1 MITLSVNQIKNKRIH
16 KGGTKMN
23 MKKFT
28 KRILAIV
35 AAGIMTMGMAMPV
48 FAEGAGTTTKE
59 AYITKVFNTE
69 VEKNVNFTFKAEQQK
84 NGAGVDNL
92 VETKADVTID
102 DAKFTTSDKTGT
114 ITKRWAV
121 KFPTYQE
128 AGKYSYKVTE
138 TGNSLKLDDKGE
150 KEKMLMSKA
159 EYLMDVYVS
168 NISDGG
174 YEISNIIVSKTKND
188 EGKADSSLGKVNISN
203 GDNNGFKFEN
213 TYVQEAG
220 TGTDPLNPK
229 PDPNYNENGSLKIS
243 KKVIGNESSDT
254 SFTASDS
261 DTFNFTVNFVFPAGT
276 NKATLGGVKVDGA
289 DVTINDDGNATL
301 ILKHNE
307 TKKFTGVPVG
317 TKITVT
323 EAAKANYK
331 GSAAVVINN
340 ENKAAV
346 VATKFNE
353 EIKVWDEAANTGY
366 KLGQTKNAVD
376 VTNKFNNVPTTGIIM
391 NTLPYVLMVA
401 LCAVALFGF
410 VAFKRKK
417 VQK

>member
-1 MITLSVNQIKNKRIH
+1 MS
-16 KGGTKMN
+16 

-28 KRILAIV
+28 KKMLAIV
-35 AAGIMTMGMAMPV
+35 AAGAMTMGLAMPA
-48 FAEGAGTTTKE
+48 FAAGADTTTKE

-69 VEKNVNFTFKAEQQK
+69 VAKNVDFTFSAVQQK
-84 NGAGVDNL
+84 NENGVDNL
-92 VETKADVTID
+92 VETKADVTINK
-102 DAKFTTSDKTGT
+102 AEFKTTEGTGT
-114 ITKRWAV
+114 LTKRWAV
-121 KFPTYQE
+121 TFPEYSE

-138 TGNSLKLDDKGE
+138 TGNSLNLDDQGK
-150 KEKMLMSKA
+150 KEKMLMSRA

-168 NISDGG
+168 NTAAGG
-174 YEISNIIVSKTKND
+174 YEISNIIVNKIKND
-188 EGKADSSLGKVNISN
+188 QGTAEESPVKVDI
-203 GDNNGFKFEN
+203 GDGENNGFKFEN

-220 TGTDPLNPK
+220 TGTNPSNPT
-229 PDPNYNENGSLKIS
+229 PDSTYTENGSLKIS
-243 KKVIGNESSDT
+243 KNVIGNESSDT
-254 SFTASDS
+254 SFTASTS
-261 DTFNFTVNFVFPAGT
+261 DEFNFTVNFVFPAGT
-276 NKATLGGVKVDGA
+276 DKNTLGGVKVDET
-289 DVTINDDGNATL
+289 DVTINGDGDATL

-317 TKITVT
+317 TKIIVT

-340 ENKAAV
+340 ENKVAV

-353 EIKVWDEAANTGY
+353 EIKVLDEDANTGY
-366 KLGQTKNAVD
+366 KLGQNKNTVD
-376 VTNKFNNVPTTGIIM
+376 VTNRYNNVPTTGIIM

-401 LCAVALFGF
+401 LCAAALFGF

>member
-1 MITLSVNQIKNKRIH
+1 MS
-16 KGGTKMN
+16 

-28 KRILAIV
+28 KKMLAIV
-35 AAGIMTMGMAMPV
+35 AAGAMTMGLAMPV
-48 FAEGAGTTTKE
+48 FAEGAGTTTNE

-69 VEKNVNFTFKAEQQK
+69 VEKNVDFTFSAVQQK

-92 VETKADVTID
+92 VETKADVTIKN
-102 DAKFTTSDKTGT
+102 AQFTTSDGTGT
-114 ITKRWAV
+114 LTKRWAV
-121 KFPTYQE
+121 TFPEYNE

-138 TGNSLKLDDKGE
+138 TGNSLNLADQGE
-150 KEKMLMSKA
+150 KEKMLMSRA

-168 NISDGG
+168 NTAAGG
-174 YEISNIIVSKTKND
+174 YEISNIVVSKTKND
-188 EGKADSSLGKVNISN
+188 KGEADSTTGKVNISN

-220 TGTDPLNPK
+220 TGTDPSNPK
-229 PDPNYNENGSLKIS
+229 PDPNYTENGSLKIS

-254 SFTASDS
+254 SFTASTS
-261 DTFNFTVNFVFPAGT
+261 DEFNFTVNFAFPAGT
-276 NKATLGGVKVDGA
+276 DKTTLGGVKVDGTKI
-289 DVTINDDGNATL
+289 TIGDDGNATL

-317 TKITVT
+317 TKIIVT
-323 EAAKANYK
+323 EAGKANYK

-353 EIKVWDEAANTGY
+353 EIKVWDKAANTGY

-376 VTNKFNNVPTTGIIM
+376 VTNKYNNVPTTGIIM

>member
-1 MITLSVNQIKNKRIH
+1 MS
-16 KGGTKMN
+16 

-28 KRILAIV
+28 KKMLAIV
-35 AAGIMTMGMAMPV
+35 AAGAMTMGLAMPV

-69 VEKNVNFTFKAEQQK
+69 VAKDVNFTFKAEQQK

-92 VETKADVTID
+92 VETKADVTIN
-102 DAKFTTSDKTGT
+102 DAKFKTNDGTGT

-121 KFPTYQE
+121 TFPTYKE

-138 TGNSLKLDDKGE
+138 TGNSLGLDDKGTE
-150 KEKMLMSKA
+150 EKMLMSKA
-159 EYLMDVYVS
+159 EYIMDVYVS
-168 NISDGG
+168 NTAAGG

-188 EGKADSSLGKVNISN
+188 QGAADSTTGKVDISD
-203 GDNNGFKFEN
+203 GVNNGFKFEN

-220 TGTDPLNPK
+220 TGTTPSNPT
-229 PDPNYNENGSLKIS
+229 PDPDYTENGSLKIS
-243 KKVIGNESSDT
+243 KNVIGNESSDT
-254 SFTASDS
+254 SFAASTS
-261 DTFNFTVNFVFPAGT
+261 DEFNFTVNFAFPAGT
-276 NKATLGGVKVDGA
+276 NKTTLGGVKVNGTEI
-289 DVTINDDGNATL
+289 TIGDDGNATL

-317 TKITVT
+317 TKIIVT

-353 EIKVWDEAANTGY
+353 EIKVWDDTAHTGY
-366 KLGQTKNAVD
+366 KLGQTKNTVD

>member
-1 MITLSVNQIKNKRIH
+1 MS
-16 KGGTKMN
+16 

-28 KRILAIV
+28 KKMLAIV
-35 AAGIMTMGMAMPV
+35 AAGAMTMGLAMPV

-69 VEKNVNFTFKAEQQK
+69 VAKDVDFTFSAVQQK
-84 NGAGVDNL
+84 NEGSVNNL
-92 VETKADVTID
+92 VETKADVTINK
-102 DAKFTTSDKTGT
+102 AEFKTTDGTGT
-114 ITKRWAV
+114 LTKRWAV
-121 KFPTYQE
+121 TFPAYEE

-138 TGNSLKLDDKGE
+138 IGNSLNLDDQGD

-168 NISDGG
+168 NTATGG

-188 EGKADSSLGKVNISN
+188 KGAADSTTGKVDISD
-203 GDNNGFKFEN
+203 GVNNGFKFEN

-220 TGTDPLNPK
+220 TGTTPSNPI
-229 PDPNYNENGSLKIS
+229 PDPNYTENGSLKIS
-243 KKVIGNESSDT
+243 KNVIGNESSDT
-254 SFTASDS
+254 SFAASTS
-261 DTFNFTVNFVFPAGT
+261 DEFNFTVNFVFPAGT
-276 NKATLGGVKVDGA
+276 DKNTLGGVKVDGT
-289 DVTINDDGNATL
+289 DVTINGNGDATL
-301 ILKHNE
+301 ILKHNDA
-307 TKKFTGVPVG
+307 KKFTGVPVG
-317 TKITVT
+317 TKIIVT

-340 ENKAAV
+340 ENKAPV

-353 EIKVWDEAANTGY
+353 DIKVWDKDANTGY

>member
-1 MITLSVNQIKNKRIH
+1 MS
-16 KGGTKMN
+16 

-28 KRILAIV
+28 KKMLAIV
-35 AAGIMTMGMAMPV
+35 AAGAMTMGLAMPA
-48 FAEGAGTTTKE
+48 FAAGADTTTKE

-69 VEKNVNFTFKAEQQK
+69 VAKNVDFTFSAVQQK
-84 NGAGVDNL
+84 NENGVDNL
-92 VETKADVTID
+92 VETKADVTINK
-102 DAKFTTSDKTGT
+102 AEFKTTEGTGT
-114 ITKRWAV
+114 LTKRWAV
-121 KFPTYQE
+121 TFPEYSE

-138 TGNSLKLDDKGE
+138 TGNSLNLDDQGK
-150 KEKMLMSKA
+150 KEKMLMSRA

-168 NISDGG
+168 NTAAGG
-174 YEISNIIVSKTKND
+174 YEISNIIVNKIKND
-188 EGKADSSLGKVNISN
+188 QGTAEESPVKVDI
-203 GDNNGFKFEN
+203 GDGENNGFKFEN

-220 TGTDPLNPK
+220 TGTNPSNPT
-229 PDPNYNENGSLKIS
+229 PDPDYTENGSLKIS
-243 KKVIGNESSDT
+243 KNVIGNESSDT
-254 SFTASDS
+254 SFTASTS
-261 DTFNFTVNFVFPAGT
+261 DEFNFTVNFVFPAGT
-276 NKATLGGVKVDGA
+276 DKNTLGGVKVDGT
-289 DVTINDDGNATL
+289 DVTINGDGDATL

-317 TKITVT
+317 TKIIVT

-340 ENKAAV
+340 EDKVAV

-353 EIKVWDEAANTGY
+353 EIKVLDEAANTGY
-366 KLGQTKNAVD
+366 KLGQNENTVD
-376 VTNKFNNVPTTGIIM
+376 VTNRYNNVPTTGIIM

-401 LCAVALFGF
+401 LCAAALFGF

>member
-1 MITLSVNQIKNKRIH
+1 MS
-16 KGGTKMN
+16 

-28 KRILAIV
+28 KKMLAIV
-35 AAGIMTMGMAMPV
+35 AAGAMTMGLAMPV
-48 FAEGAGTTTKE
+48 FAEGAGTTTKD

-69 VEKNVNFTFKAEQQK
+69 VAKDVNFTFKAEQQK
-84 NGAGVDNL
+84 NGVGVDNL
-92 VETKADVTID
+92 VDTDAAVTINK
-102 DAKFTTSDKTGT
+102 AEFKTTDKTGT
-114 ITKRWAV
+114 ITKRWPV
-121 KFPTYQE
+121 TFPTYKE

-138 TGNSLKLDDKGE
+138 TGNSLNLDDTHD

-168 NISDGG
+168 NTTDGG
-174 YEISNIIVSKTKND
+174 YEISNIIVNKIKND
-188 EGKADSSLGKVNISN
+188 QGTDETRPVKVDIGNGK
-203 GDNNGFKFEN
+203 NNGFKFEN

-220 TGTDPLNPK
+220 TGTNPSNPT
-229 PDPNYNENGSLKIS
+229 PDPNYTENGSLKIS

-254 SFTASDS
+254 NFTASTS
-261 DTFNFTVNFVFPAGT
+261 DEFNFTVNFVFPAGT
-276 NKATLGGVKVDGA
+276 DKTTLGGVKADGA
-289 DVTINDDGNATL
+289 NVTIDDDGNATFT
-301 ILKHNE
+301 LKHNGV
-307 TKKFTGVPVG
+307 KKFTGVPVG

-323 EAAKANYK
+323 EDAKVNYK

-340 ENKAAV
+340 ESKTDV

-353 EIKVWDEAANTGY
+353 LIKVWDEDANTGY
-366 KLGQTKNAVD
+366 KLGQTKNTVD
-376 VTNKFNNVPTTGIIM
+376 VTNRFNNVPTTGIIM

>member
-1 MITLSVNQIKNKRIH
+1 MSIKTLSK
-16 KGGTKMN
+16 KM
-23 MKKFT
+23 
-28 KRILAIV
+28 LAIV
-35 AAGIMTMGMAMPV
+35 AAGAMTMGLAMPV
-48 FAEGAGTTTKE
+48 FASETDTTTKG

-69 VEKNVNFTFKAEQQK
+69 VAKDVNFTFKAEQQK

-92 VETKADVTID
+92 VGTDAPVTID
-102 DAKFTTSDKTGT
+102 DAKFTTEDGTGT

-121 KFPTYQE
+121 TFPAYEE

-138 TGNSLKLDDKGE
+138 TGNSLNLDDQGD

-168 NISDGG
+168 NTATGG

-188 EGKADSSLGKVNISN
+188 KGAADSTTGKVDISD
-203 GDNNGFKFEN
+203 GVNNGFKFEN

-220 TGTDPLNPK
+220 TGTTPSNPT
-229 PDPNYNENGSLKIS
+229 PDPNYTENGSLKIS
-243 KKVIGNESSDT
+243 KNVIGNESSDT
-254 SFTASDS
+254 SFAASTS
-261 DTFNFTVNFVFPAGT
+261 DEFNFTVNFVFPAGT
-276 NKATLGGVKVDGA
+276 DKNTLGGVKVDGT
-289 DVTINDDGNATL
+289 DVTINGNGDATL
-301 ILKHNE
+301 ILKHNDA
-307 TKKFTGVPVG
+307 KKFTGVPVG
-317 TKITVT
+317 TKIIVT

-340 ENKAAV
+340 ENKAPV

-353 EIKVWDEAANTGY
+353 DIKVWDKDANTGY

-391 NTLPYVLMVA
+391 NTLPYVLMIA
-401 LCAVALFGF
+401 LCGAALIAF
-410 VAFKRKK
+410 VAFKRRRL
-417 VQK
+417 QK

>member
-1 MITLSVNQIKNKRIH
+1 MS
-16 KGGTKMN
+16 

-28 KRILAIV
+28 KKMLAIV
-35 AAGIMTMGMAMPV
+35 AAGAMTMGLAMPV

-69 VEKNVNFTFKAEQQK
+69 VAKDVNFTFKAEQQK

-92 VETKADVTID
+92 VDTDAAVRID
-102 DAKFTTSDKTGT
+102 DAKFTTSDGTGT
-114 ITKRWAV
+114 KTKRWTV
-121 KFPTYQE
+121 TFPTYQE

-138 TGNSLKLDDKGE
+138 TGNSLNLDDKGE

-168 NISDGG
+168 NTTAGG
-174 YEISNIIVSKTKND
+174 YEISNIIVNKIKND
-188 EGKADSSLGKVNISN
+188 QGTDEKSPVKVDIGS
-203 GDNNGFKFEN
+203 GEDNGFKFEN

-220 TGTDPLNPK
+220 NGTDPSNPGTD
-229 PDPNYNENGSLKIS
+229 PDADYDNLGSLNVS
-243 KKVIGNESSDT
+243 KKVEKNVTTGDT
-254 SFTASDS
+254 TQPATNDTFSFTAE
-261 DTFNFTVNFVFPAGT
+261 FTFPAGT
-276 NKATLGGVKVDGA
+276 DENTLGGV
-289 DVTINDDGNATL
+289 NANGKKITL
-301 ILKHNE
+301 TNGTTHTFTLTAGTNM
-307 TKKFTGVPVG
+307 KFTKLPVG

-340 ENKAAV
+340 ENKAPV

-353 EIKVWDEAANTGY
+353 EIKVWDKDANTGY

>member
-1 MITLSVNQIKNKRIH
+1 MS
-16 KGGTKMN
+16 

-28 KRILAIV
+28 KKMLAIV
-35 AAGIMTMGMAMPV
+35 AAAAMTMGMAMPA
-48 FAEGAGTTTKE
+48 FAAGADTTTKE

-69 VEKNVNFTFKAEQQK
+69 VEKNVDFTFSAEQQK

-92 VETKADVTID
+92 VDTDAVVTID
-102 DAKFTTSDKTGT
+102 DANFTTSDGTGT
-114 ITKRWAV
+114 KTKRWAV
-121 KFPTYQE
+121 TFPKYQE

-138 TGNSLKLDDKGE
+138 TGNSLNLDDKGE

-168 NISDGG
+168 NTTAGG
-174 YEISNIIVSKTKND
+174 YEISNIIVNKIKND
-188 EGKADSSLGKVNISN
+188 QGTDEESPVKVDI
-203 GDNNGFKFEN
+203 GDGENNGFKFEN
-213 TYVQEAG
+213 TYVKEAG
-220 TGTDPLNPK
+220 TDPSKPGTDPDEDYGK
-229 PDPNYNENGSLKIS
+229 FGSLNVS
-243 KKVIGNESSDT
+243 KKVEKNVTTGDT
-254 SFTASDS
+254 TQPATNDTFSFTAE
-261 DTFNFTVNFVFPAGT
+261 FTFPAGT
-276 NKATLGGVKVDGA
+276 DENTLGGVHANGTK
-289 DVTINDDGNATL
+289 ITL
-301 ILKHNE
+301 ENGTTH
-307 TKKFTGVPVG
+307 KFTLTDGTNMKFTKLPVG

-340 ENKAAV
+340 ENKTAV
-346 VATKFNE
+346 AATKFNE
-353 EIKVWDEAANTGY
+353 KIKVWDDKAATGY
-366 KLGQTKNAVD
+366 KLGQKKNTVD
-376 VTNKFNNVPTTGIIM
+376 VTNRFNNVPTTGIIM